1 MKTHATTLA
10 IVLTLLTGCT
20 GETFL
25 SAGSDGEEEASE
37 FDGATLS
44 ITSPLPAAIYFLDE
58 PVPLEGTVLSADGEV
73 LEFEDI
79 VWTTDVEGEIATGT
93 NAEAELD
100 WGIKTFT
107 VTADLPNGDRLQT
120 VLGGVRVQGLHTGIY
135 GGNFSISFSAEF
147 EGTPITASCLGGLNF
162 VVDMSGEVLVGD
174 QGSCTVNLL
183 VIGEFDVGYGV
194 EADVA
199 DDSADGNIQINTGFI
214 DIPVAFEGNFE
225 EESLSA
231 DFEGNAFLFEFDGQL
246 QANRLSLYV
255 DP

>member
-1 MKTHATTLA
+1 VKTYATTLA
-10 IVLTLLTGCT
+10 ITLFLLTGCT

-25 SAGSDGEEEASE
+25 SAGPGGEEEASE

-44 ITSPLPAAIYFLDE
+44 ITSPLPAAIYFLNE
-58 PVPLEGTVLSADGEV
+58 PVPLEGSVLSADGEV
-73 LEFEDI
+73 LDFEDI

-93 NAEAELD
+93 NAEAELE

-135 GGNFSISFSAEF
+135 GGNFSISFNAEF

-162 VVDMSGEVLVGD
+162 VVDMSGEVLIGD

-183 VIGEFDVGYGV
+183 VVGEFDVGYGV

-199 DDSADGNIQINTGFI
+199 EDSADGNIQINTGFI
-214 DIPVAFEGNFE
+214 DIPVGFEGNFE

-231 DFEGNAFLFEFDGQL
+231 EFEGNAFLFDFDGEL